1 MLICIIIGGIRMY
14 NYEDD
19 LLNVLSAISQG
30 ISRMAEAQERTAN
43 ILEQLYK
50 TKTNTSTTS
59 TTKSEIDLNSLFL

>member
-1 MLICIIIGGIRMY
+1 MY